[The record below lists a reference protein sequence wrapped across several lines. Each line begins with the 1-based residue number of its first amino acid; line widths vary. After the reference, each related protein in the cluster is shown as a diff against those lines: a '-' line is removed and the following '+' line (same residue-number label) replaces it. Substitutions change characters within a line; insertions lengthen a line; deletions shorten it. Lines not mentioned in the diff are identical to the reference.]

1 MMAYNSIHSQTHIFN
16 FNLPDASPLFLALII
31 GDYLRVLRPRISRQ
45 FVSVIR
51 RQKYR
56 LSKSLMNFLLG
67 SKSSILVICQ
77 EQKLWQSSPRKNRKN
92 TTGHLEI
99 KYKRFREGAPL
110 HLFLIFTRVEI
121 RINGLISDRCR
132 SLFSSR
138 TVNGT
143 YQTQFAGLCKEH
155 REPEACRIRLQ

>member
-99 KYKRFREGAPL
+99 KYKRF
-110 HLFLIFTRVEI
+110 LIFTRVEI

-155 REPEACRIRLQ
+155 REPEPCRIRLQ